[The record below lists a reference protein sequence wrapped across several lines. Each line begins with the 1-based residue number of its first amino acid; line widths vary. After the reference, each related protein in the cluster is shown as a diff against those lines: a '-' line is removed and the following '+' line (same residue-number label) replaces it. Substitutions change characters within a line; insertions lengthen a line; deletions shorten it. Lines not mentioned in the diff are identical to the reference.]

1 MMDTAALRS
10 WLEDLPA
17 GTLLPAGELLARLDT
32 TGSPPEAPHVAAEQ
46 PTAAERFCSCPDQ
59 TRLTVVE
66 LAEALHRPL
75 SYVYGLTRSGMIPH
89 LKLDG
94 HVVFVAS
101 ELRAWLVGREE
112 RIVQQKSVP
121 ISSRRTA

>member
-1 MMDTAALRS
+1 MTLAALRA

-17 GTLLPAGELLARLDT
+17 GTLVPARELVARLDT
-32 TGSPPEAPHVAAEQ
+32 TGPPPVSPHVAAE
-46 PTAAERFCSCPDQ
+46 PTAAERLWSCPDQ

-66 LAEALHRPL
+66 LAEALHRPA
-75 SYVYGLTRSGMIPH
+75 SYVYGLTRSGTIPH

-101 ELRAWLVGREE
+101 ELRTWLAEREE
-112 RIVQQKSVP
+112 RIVQQKCGASTP
-121 ISSRRTA
+121 GHRN

>member
-32 TGSPPEAPHVAAEQ
+32 TGSPPDSPRVAAV
-46 PTAAERFCSCPDQ
+46 PTAAERLWSCPDQ

-66 LAEALHRPL
+66 LAEALHRPA

-101 ELRAWLVGREE
+101 ELRAWLVEREE
-112 RIVQQKSVP
+112 RIVHQKSAP
-121 ISSRRTA
+121 ISSRTA